1 MNMSKMDGTFVS
13 RSRSRSQI
21 RNNNFYLE
29 QEPYLGENASFTL
42 THIAVLIE
50 LYLDFCLKQQTLS
63 KINEMPKKNVMTCDT

>member
-21 RNNNFYLE
+21 RKNNFYLE

-42 THIAVLIE
+42 THIAVIME
-50 LYLDFCLKQQTLS
+50 LYLDLCFKQQTLS
-63 KINEMPKKNVMTCDT
+63 KIKEMPKKMS

>member
-42 THIAVLIE
+42 THIAVIME

-63 KINEMPKKNVMTCDT
+63 KIQEMPKKMS